1 MTMVNGFDG
10 FLFDMDGTLIDAHYD
25 WPHIREQLGVTG
37 RSLIDELNDMPEPV
51 RSERWRWI
59 EAYEKNATQD
69 ASLRAGVHELL
80 ELLRAAGVRTALI
93 TNNND
98 ANTAAILKRFALAF
112 DCVLTRDSGFWK
124 PSGDP
129 FVEAMRQLQ
138 VKPDRCMAVGDSRH
152 DVHAAR
158 AVGCARLCLLHEQRD
173 ELGDAEDLRFAD
185 IPAFTRYLRGLQD

>member
-25 WPHIREQLGVTG
+25 WPYVREQLGVTG

-59 EAYEKNATQD
+59 EAYEQNATRY

-80 ELLRAAGVRTALI
+80 DLLRVRGVRTALI

-98 ANTAAILKRFALAF
+98 ANTTTVLTRFSMNF
-112 DCVLTRDSGFWK
+112 NCVLTRDSGFWK
-124 PSGDP
+124 PSGAP
-129 FVEAMRQLQ
+129 LTEAMRRLE
-138 VKPDRCMAVGDSRH
+138 VSPERCMAVGDSRH
-152 DVHAAR
+152 DVHASRQA
-158 AVGCARLCLLHEQRD
+158 GCARLCLLHEQRD
-173 ELGDAEDLRFAD
+173 ELGDDTDLRFTD
-185 IPAFTRYLRGLQD
+185 IPAFTRYLESLQD